1 MVVCIGLSSC
11 IRGAPNMNIA
21 CPCHFPSID
30 DTSVALSSIWTGL
43 RKEPMINV
51 TNRVKYTFKGIK
63 L

>member
-1 MVVCIGLSSC
+1 
-11 IRGAPNMNIA
+11 MNIA

-30 DTSVALSSIWTGL
+30 DTFVALSSIWTGL

-51 TNRVKYTFKGIK
+51 TNRVKYTFEGIK